1 VETLLFRTRDN
12 RPVTDRTIA
21 AALEAVR
28 AYDAKVLYMHT
39 ELSFGMP
46 VPGLSRGELLSR
58 LFAVIRETGV
68 PTLCVPTFTFSFCN
82 GEDYDVQRSASKMG
96 VLNEYIRKLP
106 DAVRSVD
113 PLLSVAAVGEDRE
126 LAGHLGHHS
135 IGADSTF
142 DKLHRRDGV
151 KFLFFG
157 ASPSKCFTHT
167 HYVEERE
174 RVPYRYDREFT
185 GSITNGSDVRRETY
199 TLFVRY
205 RNVVPTPESKFESF
219 MLEKGLMTR
228 AVCGDSAVSCVDE
241 PVAYQAVVDKLR
253 SDVDYF
259 LAAPYPREGLD
270 PEFRVT
276 KMVAL

>member
-1 VETLLFRTRDN
+1 METVLFRTRDN

-21 AALEAVR
+21 SALETVKAH
-28 AYDAKVLYMHT
+28 DAKVLYMHT

-46 VPGLSRGELLSR
+46 VPGLSRGELLGC
-58 LFAVIRETGV
+58 LLAVIRETGV

-82 GEDYDVQRSASKMG
+82 GEDYDVQWSASKMG

-106 DAVRSVD
+106 EAVRSLD
-113 PLLSVAAVGEDRE
+113 PLLSVAVIGDDRE
-126 LAGHLGHHS
+126 LADHLGHHS

-157 ASPSKCFTHT
+157 ASPSKCFTYT

-185 GSITNGSDVRRETY
+185 GSIANGSEVWRDTY

-205 RNVVPTPESKFESF
+205 LNVVPTAEGKLESF
-219 MLEKGLMTR
+219 MLEKGWMTES
-228 AVCGDSAVSCVDE
+228 VCGDGAISCVDE
-241 PVAYQAVVDKLR
+241 SVAYQAIVDKLR
-253 SDVDYF
+253 SDIDYF
-259 LAAPYPREGLD
+259 LASPHPREGLD
-270 PEFRVT
+270 PEFRVSH
-276 KMVAL
+276 MVAL